1 MIHLRDVAY
10 TYPGQPSPALADVA
24 LDIPDGSLTLV
35 VGPSGEGKS
44 TLLRT
49 LNGLVPH
56 FYGGCFTGSVRVMGV
71 DPIALT
77 PRRMGRHVG
86 FVFQDPESQFV
97 VSRVE
102 DELAFGMENFGV
114 APPVMAERIAWGLGA
129 LGIGH
134 LRDRRIETLSG
145 GEKQRVAIAAALTL
159 QPDMLVLD
167 EPTSQLDPLGAADV
181 LAALDDL
188 HQRVGLSV
196 VVAEHRVERMVAS
209 ASHVLTVSG
218 GRVAWGL
225 PRDRLAGHPLA
236 PPVTRLAAAL
246 GWYPT
251 PLTLAEARPLVAHD
265 SRLRN
270 AIPRGSAN
278 GAAAGDAVLD
288 IRDLHFE
295 YPGLTALRGVD
306 LTVAE
311 GEVVALM
318 GPNGAGKTTLLKLAM
333 GLLKPRQGLVRI
345 ESEIVR
351 GGDTARLARRVAYVP
366 QDPGALLFADRVR
379 DEVSFTRRAQGLA
392 GEGDILARL
401 NLTALADA
409 YPRDLSVGQRQR
421 VALAAVLA
429 AEPRLV
435 LLDEPTRGLDTGQK
449 SDLADFL
456 RGQARQGRGVLL
468 TTHDVEMAAAAADR
482 IVVLEAGQVVDAGLT
497 ADVMRRQPTL
507 ASQVAQL
514 FPGSGWLTPSDVTR
528 AIAARSPRTEA
539 AA

>member
-1 MIHLRDVAY
+1 MIHLRDVVY
-10 TYPGQPSPALADVA
+10 TYPGQSSPALVDVT
-24 LDIPDGSLTLV
+24 LNIPSGSLTLV

-44 TLLRT
+44 TFLRT

-56 FYGGCFTGSVRVMGV
+56 FYGGHFSGEARVAGV
-71 DPIALT
+71 DPVALT
-77 PRRMGRHVG
+77 PRHMGRHVG

-114 APPVMAERIAWGLGA
+114 APTVMAERIAWGLDA

-134 LRDRRIETLSG
+134 LRDRRVETLSG
-145 GEKQRVAIAAALTL
+145 GEKQRVAIAAVLTL
-159 QPDMLVLD
+159 QPDVLVLD

-181 LAALDDL
+181 LAALGDL
-188 HQRVGLSV
+188 HQRVGVSV
-196 VVAEHRVERMVAS
+196 VVAEHRVERVVAS

-218 GRVAWGL
+218 GRVAVGA
-225 PRDRLAGHPLA
+225 PRERLAGHPLA
-236 PPVTRLAAAL
+236 PPVTRLGAAL

-251 PLTLAEARPLVAHD
+251 PLTLAEARSLVAHD
-265 SRLRN
+265 PCLR
-270 AIPRGSAN
+270 AAVPRPWAD
-278 GAAAGDAVLD
+278 ARAAGDALLD
-288 IRDLHFE
+288 IRDLRFE

-318 GPNGAGKTTLLKLAM
+318 GPNGAGKTTLLRLAM

-345 ESEIVR
+345 EGETVR
-351 GGDTARLARRVAYVP
+351 SGDTARLARRVAYVP

-401 NLTALADA
+401 ALTDLADA

-429 AEPRLV
+429 AEPRLL
-435 LLDEPTRGLDTGQK
+435 LLDEPTRGLDTRQK
-449 SDLADFL
+449 ADLAAFL
-456 RGQARQGRGVLL
+456 RGQARQGCAVLL

-482 IVVLEAGQVVDAGLT
+482 VVVLDRGQVVDDGLT
-497 ADVMRRQPTL
+497 ADVMYRRPVL

-514 FPGSGWLTPSDVTR
+514 FPGSGWLTPDDVVR
-528 AIAARSPRTEA
+528 AIAASSPRAEA